1 MPNGYK
7 DLSDEIKDLRKEV
20 VTMSVFKLV
29 IGLVFAVIFV
39 VLGWMFAMSGTIGE
53 VGLESKMVQQSLRHM
68 KQDIERW
75 HK

>member
-29 IGLVFAVIFV
+29 IGLVFAAIFV
-39 VLGWMFAMSGTIGE
+39 VLGWMFAMNGTIGE
-53 VGLESKMVQQSLRHM
+53 VGLESKMAQQSLRHM